1 MGKHALSL
9 GKIFGIE
16 VDIDW
21 SWIIIFGLVTWLL
34 ASAYFPSEY
43 NNWSTAE
50 YWIVGA
56 ITSLFFFAS
65 VLLHELA
72 HSIVAIRYGLTVHS
86 ITLFIFGGV
95 SQINEEPPSAWSE
108 TVIAFVGPATSIVLA
123 GIFYGISRAVTSYA
137 PVTAGTLYLAYINL
151 ILGIFNL
158 IPGFPLDGG
167 RVLRGIIWGATKS
180 LRRATRIAANVGRVI
195 AFGFIIF
202 GVYLLFTG
210 NFINGIWIM
219 FIGWFLESAASSQL
233 QQQQIHELLAGQKVS
248 QAMSRD
254 FATIPE
260 NITLQNLL
268 DEHIITSGRRSFI
281 VERGEQMVGLLTIHQ
296 IRETPP
302 EERAQTTVGQT
313 MIPMDQIRKVTPAT
327 ELVEAMNEMDQAGVN
342 QMPVMSDGTI
352 VGVLSREDLLSYLK
366 TLRELD
372 R

>member
-1 MGKHALSL
+1 MGRHALSL
-9 GKIFGIE
+9 GKIFGIQIN
-16 VDIDW
+16 IDW

-43 NNWSTAE
+43 KTWSTAE

-56 ITSLFFFAS
+56 VTSLFFFAS

-72 HSIVAIRYGLTVHS
+72 HSIVAIRYGLTVKS

-123 GIFYGISRAVTSYA
+123 GVFYGISLGTTSYA
-137 PVTAGTLYLAYINL
+137 PVRAATMYLAYINL

-167 RVLRGIIWGATKS
+167 RVLRGILWGTTKS
-180 LRRATRIAANVGRVI
+180 LRRATLIAANVGRGI
-195 AFGFIIF
+195 AFLFIIF

-233 QQQQIHELLAGQKVS
+233 QQQQIHELLAGHKVS
-248 QAMSRD
+248 QAMNRN
-254 FATIPE
+254 FVTIPE

-281 VERGEQMVGLLTIHQ
+281 VERGDEMVGLLTIHQ
-296 IRETPP
+296 IRETPA
-302 EERAQTTVGQT
+302 EKRSGMTVGQAMIT
-313 MIPMDQIRKVTPAT
+313 MDKTKKVTPST
-327 ELVEAMNEMDQAGVN
+327 ELVDAMSEMDDAGVN

-352 VGVLSREDLLSYLK
+352 VGVLSREDLISYLK